1 MSSEDIR
8 VLTAQLAADPS
19 SLVFLPL
26 GEALRRRGQLEA
38 AQKVA
43 IAGLTRYPDLAD
55 AHDLLARVLGDRGDL
70 ERAFDEWDI
79 ALRLDPGHAGSHKGI
94 GFLYFVAGELQ
105 QALTHLEAARAAR
118 PDEEGLDSAIDRV
131 RESLSAGSPAAGT
144 EVIAASH
151 VTVEPQAVE
160 DAPVAV
166 GLASAVAPMPS
177 LFEGLEGADDGLLL
191 LDAKG
196 LRLAGGLRDPGGTQ
210 VGDAVAAHLAGV
222 FKDASRAVR
231 LLGLGAWKS
240 VAAESADA
248 NFYLSAPTPETLL
261 LLSRDPGV
269 PIGRLARLADRAADT
284 ARAWLKGTA

>member
-1 MSSEDIR
+1 
-8 VLTAQLAADPS
+8 
-19 SLVFLPL
+19 
-26 GEALRRRGQLEA
+26 
-38 AQKVA
+38 
-43 IAGLTRYPDLAD
+43 
-55 AHDLLARVLGDRGDL
+55 VLGDRGDL

-94 GFLYFVAGELQ
+94 GFLYFVAGDLQ
-105 QALTHLEAARAAR
+105 QALNHLEAARTAN
-118 PDEEGLDSAIDRV
+118 PEEEGLDAALARV
-131 RESLSAGSPAAGT
+131 REALAAGGERPVAEPPAAD
-144 EVIAASH
+144 ERR
-151 VTVEPQAVE
+151 AVE
-160 DAPVAV
+160 DSTLRPVPAPDNAKR
-166 GLASAVAPMPS
+166 SS

-196 LRLAGGLRDPGGTQ
+196 LRLAGGLKDPGGTQ

-248 NFYLSAPTPETLL
+248 NFYLAAPTPETLL

-269 PIGRLARLADRAADT
+269 PIGRLARLAERAADT
-284 ARAWLKGTA
+284 ARAWLEGSQ